1 MDFEK
6 VRGVIAE
13 TLTCDVEKVTD
24 SALLVDDLGT
34 DSLTLVELAMAIEE
48 ATGVTVE
55 DEALPTLKTVGDVK
69 AYLEARAN
77 QG

>member
-13 TLTCDVEKVTD
+13 TLTCDLEKVTNE
-24 SALLVDDLGT
+24 ALLVDDLGA
-34 DSLTLVELAMAIEE
+34 DSLSLVELAMAIEE
-48 ATGVTVE
+48 AAGVTVE

-69 AYLEARAN
+69 AYLEAHGA
-77 QG
+77 

>member
-24 SALLVDDLGT
+24 GALLVDDLGT
-34 DSLTLVELAMAIEE
+34 DSLALVELAMAIEE

-55 DEALPTLKTVGDVK
+55 DDALPTLKTVGDVK
-69 AYLEARAN
+69 AYLESHEA
-77 QG
+77 

>member
-6 VRGVIAE
+6 VRDVIAE

-24 SALLVDDLGT
+24 SALLIDDLGM
-34 DSLTLVELAMAIEE
+34 DSLALVELAMAIEE

-55 DEALPTLKTVGDVK
+55 DSALPNLKTVGDVM
-69 AYLEARAN
+69 AYLEAHAE
-77 QG
+77 

>member
-13 TLTCDVEKVTD
+13 TLTCDLEKVTD
-24 SALLVDDLGT
+24 DALLVDDLGT

-69 AYLEARAN
+69 SYLEEH
-77 QG
+77 QV

>member
-24 SALLVDDLGT
+24 EALLVDDLGT
-34 DSLTLVELAMAIEE
+34 DSLALVELADRKS
-48 ATGVTVE
+48 VV
-55 DEALPTLKTVGDVK
+55 
-69 AYLEARAN
+69 
-77 QG
+77 

>member
-24 SALLVDDLGT
+24 GALLVDDLGT
-34 DSLTLVELAMAIEE
+34 DSLALVELAMAIEE
-48 ATGVTVE
+48 ATGVTEE
-55 DEALPTLKTVGDVK
+55 DDALPTLKTVGDVK
-69 AYLEARAN
+69 AYLESHEA
-77 QG
+77 

>member
-13 TLTCDVEKVTD
+13 TLTCDIEDVTD
-24 SALLVDDLGT
+24 SALLAEDLGA
-34 DSLTLVELAMAIEE
+34 DSLALVELAMAVEE

-55 DEALPTLKTVGDVK
+55 DEALPALKTAGDIK
-69 AYLEARAN
+69 AYLEARAKEA
-77 QG
+77 

>member
-13 TLTCDVEKVTD
+13 TLTCDVEKAAD
-24 SALLVDDLGT
+24 GALLVDDLGA
-34 DSLTLVELAMAIEE
+34 DSLALVELAMAVEE

-55 DEALPTLKTVGDVK
+55 DEALPTLETVGDIK
-69 AYLEARAN
+69 AYLEAHEA
-77 QG
+77 

>member
-6 VRGVIAE
+6 VREVIAE

-24 SALLVDDLGT
+24 SALLIDDLGM
-34 DSLTLVELAMAIEE
+34 DSLALVELAMAIEE

-55 DEALPTLKTVGDVK
+55 DSALPNLKTVGDVL
-69 AYLEARAN
+69 AYLEAHAE
-77 QG
+77 